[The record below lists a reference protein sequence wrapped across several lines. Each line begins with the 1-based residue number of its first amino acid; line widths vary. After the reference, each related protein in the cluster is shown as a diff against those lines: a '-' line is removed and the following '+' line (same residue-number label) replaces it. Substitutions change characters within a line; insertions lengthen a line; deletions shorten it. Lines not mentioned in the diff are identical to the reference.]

1 MDDEIDIRT
10 RYDHRLANIK
20 TEIEF
25 NWAAIG
31 EHFIRADS
39 ERQARFLLGWEAEA
53 DALGYLNEDLQYRY
67 IADALPVERTRTNIA
82 ERLRRLAD
90 FLSPE
95 AGESR

>member
-10 RYDHRLANIK
+10 RYDHRLANVK

-25 NWAAIG
+25 NWAALG
-31 EHFIRADS
+31 EHFIRTDS

-53 DALGYLNEDLQYRY
+53 DALGHLSENLHYYY
-67 IADALPVERTRTNIA
+67 IADALPDERTRTNIA
-82 ERLRRLAD
+82 EQLRRLAD

-95 AGESR
+95 EVAQ